1 MNEIQQKRIV
11 YPTPE
16 GGVAVVIPSG
26 EVSIDQLIGTVVP
39 PNTPYKIIDT
49 VDVPTDRA
57 FRNAWE
63 YQP

>member
-26 EVSIDQLIGTVVP
+26 EVSIDTLVGTVVP
-39 PNTPYKIIDT
+39 PNTPYQV
-49 VDVPTDRA
+49 VDASEIPSDRV
-57 FRNAWE
+57 FRGAWTYTE
-63 YQP
+63 

>member
-26 EVSIDQLIGTVVP
+26 EVSIDHLLATVVP
-39 PNTPYKIIDT
+39 PGVPYKV
-49 VDVPTDRA
+49 VDASEIPSDRL
-57 FRNAWE
+57 FRAAWE
-63 YQP
+63 FTE